1 MSKQE
6 AIEMLAAI
14 RNEAIEGTCYV
25 MESNV
30 EALDMAIEALKEC
43 KHE

>member
-1 MSKQE
+1 MTKNE
-6 AIEMLAAI
+6 ALEMLVAI

-30 EALDMAIEALKEC
+30 EALDMAIEALKE
-43 KHE
+43 HE

>member
-1 MSKQE
+1 MTKLE

-14 RNEAIEGTCYV
+14 RNEAVEGTCYV

-43 KHE
+43 END